1 MPRMSVTREL
11 KIGALRIFPP
21 LALAPMA
28 GVTDALFRRLFKRFG
43 LGLTVSEFVSANS
56 LVRMNLRSLEM
67 IEVYPDERP
76 TSVQLHGSDPGVM
89 AEAAAFVEECGADI
103 VDINFGCPAPK
114 ITKGGDGAAILRD
127 PDLAV
132 AICAAVRKAVKCV
145 PVTCK
150 MRLGW
155 DATNFTF
162 LEIAKRAEAVGID
175 AFTLHGR
182 YGKQFYKPW
191 AKWEHVARLKEAL
204 SVPVI
209 GNGDV
214 ATAGDALA
222 RMRETGAD
230 AIMVGRAALGN
241 PWLIR
246 DIAAAMRGEAPPGPP
261 TIPERID
268 FAREHFD
275 AMIER
280 YGEKSGVLQMRKHLG
295 WYVKGVRD
303 ASSMRERIN
312 RAPDAA
318 SVRALLDE
326 ARALQPAEREAPE
339 AEELALAM

>member
-1 MPRMSVTREL
+1 M
-11 KIGALRIFPP
+11 IGAVKVSPS

-56 LVRMNLRSLEM
+56 LVRMNKRSLEM
-67 IEVYPDERP
+67 IEVYDDERP
-76 TSVQLHGSDPGVM
+76 TSVQLHGSDPATM
-89 AEAAAFVEECGADI
+89 AEAAAFVEECGADL

-132 AICAAVRKAVKCV
+132 AICAAVRKAVKRV

-155 DATNFTF
+155 DSTNFTF

-182 YGKQFYKPW
+182 YGKQFYKPS
-191 AKWEHVARLKEAL
+191 AKWEHVARLKECV

-214 ATAGDALA
+214 ASAAEAMSRL
-222 RMRETGAD
+222 RETGAD
-230 AIMVGRAALGN
+230 AIMVGRATLGN

-246 DIAAAMRGEAPPGPP
+246 EIAAAMRGEALPAPPSVH
-261 TIPERID
+261 ERID
-268 FAREHFD
+268 FAVTHFD

-280 YGEKSGVLQMRKHLG
+280 YGERSGLLQMRKHLG
-295 WYVKGVRD
+295 WYVKGIHD

-312 RAPDAA
+312 KATDPDA
-318 SVRALLDE
+318 VRALLAE
-326 ARALQPAEREAPE
+326 ARASQPAERDANDTED
-339 AEELALAM
+339 LALAM

>member
-1 MPRMSVTREL
+1 
-11 KIGALRIFPP
+11 
-21 LALAPMA
+21 
-28 GVTDALFRRLFKRFG
+28 
-43 LGLTVSEFVSANS
+43 
-56 LVRMNLRSLEM
+56 
-67 IEVYPDERP
+67 
-76 TSVQLHGSDPGVM
+76 M

-132 AICAAVRKAVKCV
+132 AICAAVRKAVKRV

-162 LEIAKRAEAVGID
+162 LEIAQRAEAVGID

-182 YGKQFYKPW
+182 YGKQFYKPS
-191 AKWEHVARLKEAL
+191 AKWEHIARLKEAV

-214 ATAGDALA
+214 ASADDAMG
-222 RMRETGAD
+222 RMRESGAD
-230 AIMVGRAALGN
+230 AIMVGRATLGN

-246 DIAAAMRGEAPPGPP
+246 DIAAAMRGEAPCGPP
-261 TIPERID
+261 TVHERID
-268 FAREHFD
+268 FAREHLD

-280 YGEKSGVLQMRKHLG
+280 YGEKSGVLQMRKHHG
-295 WYVKGVRD
+295 WYVKGIRD

-312 RAPDAA
+312 KAPDAA
-318 SVRALLDE
+318 AVRVLLDE
-326 ARALQPAEREAPE
+326 ARGCPPAAPE
-339 AEELALAM
+339 CTESEDLAVAM

>member
-1 MPRMSVTREL
+1 METTREL
-11 KIGALRIFPP
+11 TIGAVTVSPP

-56 LVRMNLRSLEM
+56 LVRMNRRSLEM
-67 IEVYPDERP
+67 IEVYDDERP
-76 TSVQLHGSDPGVM
+76 TAVQLHGSDPAVM
-89 AEAAAFVEECGADI
+89 AEAAAFLEECGADI

-132 AICAAVRKAVKCV
+132 AICAAVRKAVKRV

-155 DATNFTF
+155 DSTNFTF

-182 YGKQFYKPW
+182 YGKQFYKPS
-191 AKWEHVARLKEAL
+191 AKWEHVARLKECV

-214 ATAGDALA
+214 SSASEALA

-230 AIMVGRAALGN
+230 AIMVGRASLGN

-246 DIAAAMRGEAPPGPP
+246 EIAAAMRGEAAPAPPSVQ
-261 TIPERID
+261 ERID
-268 FAREHFD
+268 FALLHLD

-280 YGEKSGVLQMRKHLG
+280 YGERSGLLQMRKHLG
-295 WYVKGVRD
+295 WYVKGIHD

-312 RAPDAA
+312 KETDPAA
-318 SVRALLDE
+318 VRALLEE
-326 ARALQPAEREAPE
+326 ARTFQPAERDAHDS
-339 AEELALAM
+339 ADLALAM